1 MEGKK
6 RTRGDVMKV
15 SIDEIRIKEGRRS
28 LDTDHVKELADSIRE
43 LGLLNPI
50 TVDGENTLIAGLH
63 RLEAARRLG
72 WKEVECT
79 VSSLDGLQ
87 AELAEIDENII
98 RSGLSPVEYG
108 EILLRRKEI
117 YEALHPETKNG
128 GDRRSGKIRSAKCTS
143 DSESS
148 RSFVDDTAEKLGVN
162 PCTVRRQ
169 IQTARNLTPE
179 AKKIIKESETKLSK
193 KAALKLSRL
202 ELERQK
208 EAAALLAAKEIQ
220 NIEEY
225 TSRAG
230 TTADMPHMNM
240 ESESQTY
247 AEKSGSAAGVFPLE
261 TKLQEYTSKGLSEQ
275 STPDFENHCLTEQNR
290 QEKQTVSDELLHGN
304 DICESDIKGDK
315 CLVSGS
321 ETFHR
326 QQPET
331 ELMPV
336 HTQFYEPE
344 PEVPR
349 QAGQKDKAVPS
360 SVCATPDMEPQG
372 GISLKE
378 IIADLKDPDKDC
390 SGTPDSFLQE
400 YDAFVRK
407 FHREIGWYNDP
418 YYDTVYPFLTDGQLT
433 DLRSLTD
440 SIISSV
446 EELFQKVKTASEQKG
461 TE

>member
-1 MEGKK
+1 
-6 RTRGDVMKV
+6 MKI

-28 LDTDHVKELADSIRE
+28 LDTDHVRELADSIHE

-50 TVDGENTLIAGLH
+50 TIDSENTLIAGLH

-72 WKEVECT
+72 WKEVECS

-143 DSESS
+143 DFESS

-202 ELERQK
+202 EPEQQK

-225 TSRAG
+225 TLG
-230 TTADMPHMNM
+230 TTADMPHTNM
-240 ESESQTY
+240 QSESQTY

-261 TKLQEYTSKGLSEQ
+261 TEPQEYTSKGPSEQ
-275 STPDFENHCLTEQNR
+275 STLDFENHCLTEQNR
-290 QEKQTVSDELLHGN
+290 PEKQTVSDGLLHGN
-304 DICESDIKGDK
+304 DICESEIKEHK

-321 ETFHR
+321 ETVHR
-326 QQPET
+326 QQYET
-331 ELMPV
+331 EPMPV
-336 HTQFYEPE
+336 HIQFHESE

-349 QAGQKDKAVPS
+349 QAWKKDKAVPS
-360 SVCATPDMEPQG
+360 SACVTSDKEPQG

>member
-1 MEGKK
+1 
-6 RTRGDVMKV
+6 MKI

-28 LDTDHVKELADSIRE
+28 LDADHVRELADSIHE

-50 TVDGENTLIAGLH
+50 TIDSENTLIAGLH

-72 WKEVECT
+72 WKEVECS

-202 ELERQK
+202 EPEQQK

-225 TSRAG
+225 TLG
-230 TTADMPHMNM
+230 ITADMPHTNM
-240 ESESQTY
+240 QSESQTY
-247 AEKSGSAAGVFPLE
+247 AEKSGSAAGVFPLKTE
-261 TKLQEYTSKGLSEQ
+261 PQEYTSKGPSEQ
-275 STPDFENHCLTEQNR
+275 SIPDFENHCLTEQNR

-304 DICESDIKGDK
+304 DICESEIKDHK
-315 CLVSGS
+315 CLVPESG
-321 ETFHR
+321 TVYR

-331 ELMPV
+331 EPVPV
-336 HTQFYEPE
+336 HTQFHEPE

-349 QAGQKDKAVPS
+349 QAGKDKAVPS
-360 SVCATPDMEPQG
+360 SACVTPDKEPQG

-407 FHREIGWYNDP
+407 FHREIDWYNDP

>member
-1 MEGKK
+1 
-6 RTRGDVMKV
+6 MKI

-28 LDTDHVKELADSIRE
+28 LDADHVRELADSIHE

-50 TVDGENTLIAGLH
+50 TIDSENTLIAGLH

-72 WKEVECT
+72 WKEVECS

-202 ELERQK
+202 EPEQQK

-225 TSRAG
+225 TLG
-230 TTADMPHMNM
+230 ITADMPHTNM
-240 ESESQTY
+240 QSESQTY

-261 TKLQEYTSKGLSEQ
+261 TEPQEYTSKGPSEQ
-275 STPDFENHCLTEQNR
+275 SIPDFENHCLTEQNR

-304 DICESDIKGDK
+304 DICESEIKDHK
-315 CLVSGS
+315 CLVPESG
-321 ETFHR
+321 TVYR

-331 ELMPV
+331 EPVPV
-336 HTQFYEPE
+336 HTQFHEPE

-349 QAGQKDKAVPS
+349 QAGKDKAVPS
-360 SVCATPDMEPQG
+360 SACVTPDKEPQG

-407 FHREIGWYNDP
+407 FHREIDWYNDP

>member
-1 MEGKK
+1 
-6 RTRGDVMKV
+6 MKV

-28 LDTDHVKELADSIRE
+28 LDTDHVRELADSIHE

-50 TVDGENTLIAGLH
+50 TIDSENTLIAGLH

-72 WKEVECT
+72 WKEVECS

-87 AELAEIDENII
+87 AELAEIDENFV
-98 RSGLSPVEYG
+98 RSGLSAVEYG
-108 EILLRRKEI
+108 EMLLRRKEI
-117 YEALHPETKNG
+117 YEMLHPETKATYDGGAFRGNQHTNG
-128 GDRRSGKIRSAKCTS
+128 VGDKMSHTS
-143 DSESS
+143 K
-148 RSFVDDTAEKLGVN
+148 SFVQDTADKLGVV
-162 PCTVRRQ
+162 PRTVERQ

-202 ELERQK
+202 EPEQQK

-225 TSRAG
+225 TLG
-230 TTADMPHMNM
+230 ITADMPHTNM
-240 ESESQTY
+240 QSESQTY

-261 TKLQEYTSKGLSEQ
+261 TEPQEYTSKGPSEQ
-275 STPDFENHCLTEQNR
+275 SIPDFENHCLTEQNR

-304 DICESDIKGDK
+304 DICESEIKDHK
-315 CLVSGS
+315 CLVPESG
-321 ETFHR
+321 TVYR

-331 ELMPV
+331 EPVPV
-336 HTQFYEPE
+336 HTQFHEPE

-349 QAGQKDKAVPS
+349 QAGKDKAVPS
-360 SVCATPDMEPQG
+360 SACVTPDKEPQG

>member
-1 MEGKK
+1 
-6 RTRGDVMKV
+6 MKV

-28 LDTDHVKELADSIRE
+28 LDADHVKELADSIRE
-43 LGLLNPI
+43 LGILNPI
-50 TVDGENTLIAGLH
+50 TIDGENTLIAGLH

-87 AELAEIDENII
+87 AELAEIDENFV
-98 RSGLSPVEYG
+98 RSGLSTLEYG
-108 EILLRRKEI
+108 EMLLRRKEI
-117 YEALHPETKNG
+117 YEMLHPETKATYDGGAFRGNQHTNG
-128 GDRRSGKIRSAKCTS
+128 VGDKMSHTS
-143 DSESS
+143 K
-148 RSFVDDTAEKLGVN
+148 SFVQDTADKLGVV
-162 PCTVRRQ
+162 PRTVERQ

-202 ELERQK
+202 EPEQQK

-225 TSRAG
+225 SSMAG
-230 TTADMPHMNM
+230 ATADMPHTNM

-247 AEKSGSAAGVFPLE
+247 AEKSGSVAGVFPLE
-261 TKLQEYTSKGLSEQ
+261 TEPQEYTSKGLSEQ

-290 QEKQTVSDELLHGN
+290 PEKQTVSDGLLHGN
-304 DICESDIKGDK
+304 DICESEIKEHK

-321 ETFHR
+321 ETVHR
-326 QQPET
+326 QQYET
-331 ELMPV
+331 EPMPV
-336 HTQFYEPE
+336 HIQFHEPE
-344 PEVPR
+344 PEVPL
-349 QAGQKDKAVPS
+349 QAWKKDKAVPS
-360 SVCATPDMEPQG
+360 SACVTPDKEPQG

>member
-1 MEGKK
+1 
-6 RTRGDVMKV
+6 MKV

-28 LDTDHVKELADSIRE
+28 LDADHVKELADSIRE

-50 TVDGENTLIAGLH
+50 TIDSENTLIAGLH

-202 ELERQK
+202 EPEQQK

-225 TSRAG
+225 TLG
-230 TTADMPHMNM
+230 TTTDMPHTNM
-240 ESESQTY
+240 QSESQTY

-261 TKLQEYTSKGLSEQ
+261 TEPQEYTSKGPSEQ

-290 QEKQTVSDELLHGN
+290 PEKQTVSDGLLHGN
-304 DICESDIKGDK
+304 DICESEIKEHK

-321 ETFHR
+321 ETVHR
-326 QQPET
+326 QQYET
-331 ELMPV
+331 EPVPV
-336 HTQFYEPE
+336 HTQFHEPE

-349 QAGQKDKAVPS
+349 QAGKKDKAVPS
-360 SVCATPDMEPQG
+360 SACVTPDKEPQG

>member
-1 MEGKK
+1 
-6 RTRGDVMKV
+6 MKV

-28 LDTDHVKELADSIRE
+28 LDADHVRELADSIRE

-50 TVDGENTLIAGLH
+50 TIDSENTLIAGLH

-72 WKEVECT
+72 WKEVECS

-87 AELAEIDENII
+87 AELAEIDENFV
-98 RSGLSPVEYG
+98 RSGLSAVEYG
-108 EILLRRKEI
+108 EMLLRRKEI
-117 YEALHPETKNG
+117 YEMLHPETKATYDGGAFRGNQHTNG
-128 GDRRSGKIRSAKCTS
+128 VGDKMSHTS
-143 DSESS
+143 K
-148 RSFVDDTAEKLGVN
+148 SFVQDTADKLGVV
-162 PCTVRRQ
+162 PRTVERQ
-169 IQTARNLTPE
+169 IQTARNLTAE
-179 AKKIIKESETKLSK
+179 AKKIIKESETKLSQ

-202 ELERQK
+202 EPEQQK
-208 EAAALLAAKEIQ
+208 EAAELLAAKEIQ

-225 TSRAG
+225 SSRAG
-230 TTADMPHMNM
+230 ATVDMPHTNM
-240 ESESQTY
+240 QPESQAY
-247 AEKSGSAAGVFPLE
+247 EEKSGFDAGVFPLE
-261 TKLQEYTSKGLSEQ
+261 TEPQEYTSKGIPEQ
-275 STPDFENHCLTEQNR
+275 NKMKNLKATPDFENHCLTEQNR
-290 QEKQTVSDELLHGN
+290 LEKQTVSDGLLHGN
-304 DICESDIKGDK
+304 DICESNIKGHK

-321 ETFHR
+321 ETVHR

-331 ELMPV
+331 EPVPV
-336 HTQFYEPE
+336 HTQFHEPA
-344 PEVPR
+344 PELPH
-349 QAGQKDKAVPS
+349 QAGRKDKAVPLS
-360 SVCATPDMEPQG
+360 ACAIPDKEPQG

-390 SGTPDSFLQE
+390 SGTPESFLQE

-407 FHREIGWYNDP
+407 FHREIDWYNDP